1 MNMETIAYSPQ
12 RGKTLS
18 YLLAAIF
25 LTVATGTVLS
35 ARASDRATWTGEAG
49 NGLFQDSGNWTCFNE
64 SGEQVAGV
72 PAADAAITLAADVP
86 ANGWADAN
94 FAAMSGP
101 IDLAGHSLTVPK
113 TFFDGATP
121 ALTELIVNG
130 DFEADIVPEGETSL
144 NQDPTGWTRS
154 HDNVVITRNDTTK
167 TYNNNKTDNGCYVAG
182 YRNITQTFTL
192 PEDAVLSLS
201 FNRINR
207 NTGAG
212 S

>member
-1 MNMETIAYSPQ
+1 MNMETIAYSSQ

-18 YLLAAIF
+18 YLLVAIF
-25 LTVATGTVLS
+25 LTVATGAVLS
-35 ARASDRATWTGEAG
+35 ARASNRGTWTGEAG

-72 PAADAAITLAADVP
+72 PAADTAITLAADVP

-121 ALTELIVNG
+121 ALTDLIVNG
-130 DFEADIVPEGETSL
+130 DFETDRLTDGKTSEKML
-144 NQDPTGWTRS
+144 PTSWTGS
-154 HDNVVITRNDTTK
+154 SGYVYVTSNDTTR
-167 TYNNNKTDNGCYVAG
+167 TYNNNKLDNGCYVVGNRWIAQTSF
-182 YRNITQTFTL
+182 RNSASS
-192 PEDAVLSLS
+192 AVCPG
-201 FNRINR
+201 R
-207 NTGAG
+207 AE
-212 S
+212 

>member
-1 MNMETIAYSPQ
+1 METIAYSPQ

-35 ARASDRATWTGEAG
+35 ARASNRATWTGEAG

-64 SGEQVAGV
+64 SDEQVAGV

-86 ANGWADAN
+86 ANGWVDAN

-121 ALTELIVNG
+121 ALTDLIVNG
-130 DFEADIVPEGETSL
+130 DFETDRLTDGKTSEKMLPTFGQEAPAMFMSLATIRPEHTTTISWTMDAMSL
-144 NQDPTGWTRS
+144 EIGGSR
-154 HDNVVITRNDTTK
+154 K
-167 TYNNNKTDNGCYVAG
+167 
-182 YRNITQTFTL
+182 
-192 PEDAVLSLS
+192 LSLFPKMPS
-201 FNRINR
+201 FRSR
-207 NTGAG
+207 STE
-212 S
+212 SV